1 MEAATV
7 TAAHGDEETRR
18 RNLHD
23 ANDPDR
29 VNRLFTLAGRGD
41 EAARNALIERFLP
54 LARTLA
60 ARYARKSE
68 PMDDLVQVASVGLV
82 KAVDRF
88 DPGRGLA
95 FSTYAVPTILG
106 ELKRHFRDATWAVHV
121 PRSLYERAMTVE
133 RAERELANRLGRR
146 PSVAEIA
153 DEIHMELED
162 VLDALEASRAYD
174 ALTLDAPTPSEDG
187 QAEPLVA
194 TLGSADDRL
203 ERVDDLAS
211 VAAAM
216 PGLTER
222 QRRVLALRFGEDMTQ
237 SQIAEEVGV
246 SQMQVSRILRRTL
259 GELREQVD
267 GASPP
272 SARSAATT

>member
-7 TAAHGDEETRR
+7 TEAHADEDTRR
-18 RNLHD
+18 RRLQD

-41 EAARNALIERFLP
+41 EAARDALIERFLP

-68 PMDDLVQVASVGLV
+68 PMDDLVQVACVGLV

-88 DPGRGLA
+88 DPDRGLA

-133 RAERELANRLGRR
+133 RAERELANRLGRH

-174 ALTLDAPTPSEDG
+174 ALTLDAPTTSEDG
-187 QAEPLVA
+187 QAESLVA

-216 PGLTER
+216 PELTER

-237 SQIAEEVGV
+237 SQIAEEIGV
-246 SQMQVSRILRRTL
+246 SQMQVSRILRRAL

-267 GASPP
+267 AASPP
-272 SARSAATT
+272 TARSAAAT

>member
-7 TAAHGDEETRR
+7 TAARGDEETRR

-272 SARSAATT
+272 SARSADTT